1 MHFKEGEIE
10 IPESDPS
17 DRSPTAGLL
26 SEQTIPVGVEAT
38 LFDSY
43 YNGCCN
49 EIFWPLFHSMPGRSN
64 FTHNHWKS
72 YVIVNKLFAERTV
85 DALEIC
91 HKKNTHPG
99 VPIVW
104 IHDYHLML
112 AANYI
117 REKADERNLECQI
130 AFFLHIP
137 FPPWDIFRLC
147 PWGDE
152 ILQGRSF
159 VNGKNEINNF
169 DSCHNFDNCQKIF
182 QAVILTDVFF

>member
-1 MHFKEGEIE
+1 MVTAVAPVVISSKGLWVGWPGIHFKEGEIE
-10 IPESDPS
+10 IPESDPN
-17 DRSPTAGLL
+17 DKSPTAGLL
-26 SEQTIPVGVEAT
+26 SEQTIPVEVEPN

-64 FTHNHWKS
+64 FTRQHWKS
-72 YVIVNKLFAERTV
+72 YVTVNKYFAKRTI

-99 VPIVW
+99 TPIVW

-147 PWGDE
+147 PWGEE
-152 ILQGRSF
+152 ILQG
-159 VNGKNEINNF
+159 K
-169 DSCHNFDNCQKIF
+169 
-182 QAVILTDVFF
+182 L

>member
-1 MHFKEGEIE
+1 MAPVVISSKGLWVGWPGMHLEDDTEA

-17 DRSPTAGLL
+17 DLTPTAGLK
-26 SEQTIPVGVEAT
+26 SNQTVPVGVEPK
-38 LFDSY
+38 LFNAY

-64 FTHNHWKS
+64 FTQENWKA
-72 YVIVNKLFAERTV
+72 YVMVNKLFAERTIH
-85 DALEIC
+85 ALERC
-91 HKKNTHPG
+91 YETKTNSN

-104 IHDYHLML
+104 LHDYHLML
-112 AANYI
+112 CANYI
-117 REKADERNLECQI
+117 REMAEEKNLPCQL

-152 ILQGRSF
+152 ILQGKAR
-159 VNGKNEINNF
+159 
-169 DSCHNFDNCQKIF
+169 
-182 QAVILTDVFF
+182 